1 MTNFAK
7 FHQIWSHCPLS
18 VTATKVFIC
27 WSPRLSIRN
36 INAEDFGNYSCRAEN
51 ILGKARAYIS
61 ISGTLFLFKKLGLRR
76 PLFIYFRPFSN
87 NSKFSQWINV
97 KNDASNVRCW
107 HSNSQSL
114 DHQSPPVNLDQ
125 CDQIKVAQSPKN
137 RPIWSHWP
145 RSSQIKKLK
154 KVYSDVSTCTKMWK

>member
-7 FHQIWSHCPLS
+7 FHQTWSHCPLS

-61 ISGTLFLFKKLGLRR
+61 ISGTLFFLFKKLGLLGLF
-76 PLFIYFRPFSN
+76 LFIFGLF
-87 NSKFSQWINV
+87 QTT
-97 KNDASNVRCW
+97 
-107 HSNSQSL
+107 
-114 DHQSPPVNLDQ
+114 VNFH
-125 CDQIKVAQSPKN
+125 N
-137 RPIWSHWP
+137 E
-145 RSSQIKKLK
+145 
-154 KVYSDVSTCTKMWK
+154 